1 MSRTDLNE
9 FHIRRKSICWYCG
22 VNQVSDWKWKRLVS
36 NSDYFSRDMIVPSGF
51 TRVNLTQ
58 HQGHAVFVYQLKT
71 ESIFIIT
78 VYLSY
83 FRDTCVGIVFVDGIT
98 DRSNAVVKPNI
109 SCNPWEIIL
118 RMFGN
123 ITGIGFRIVIFAEKD
138 IMSVSEP
145 FVWKERTYCGLKSFF
160 AQRSLKYFCIDCF
173 LFWQHDFLRG
183 GFLPSIA
190 FQIFWI
196 CF

>member
-1 MSRTDLNE
+1 
-9 FHIRRKSICWYCG
+9 
-22 VNQVSDWKWKRLVS
+22 
-36 NSDYFSRDMIVPSGF
+36 MIVPSGF

-58 HQGHAVFVYQLKT
+58 HQGHAIFVYQLKT
-71 ESIFIIT
+71 ESIFIII

-83 FRDTCVGIVFVDGIT
+83 FRDTWVGIVFVDGIT

-109 SCNPWEIIL
+109 SCNPWKIIL
-118 RMFGN
+118 KMFGN

-173 LFWQHDFLRG
+173 LFWQHVFLRG